1 LVPACEDIFG
11 AVEQGRLT
19 RHGGRETQVFY
30 STRSNLIASFMGVA
44 LLVGAVSLLVGGRLL
59 SNAMVHEA
67 TTRVKLDLNATREIY
82 RTKIKYTKVAL
93 QITPLGFAFLDSL
106 KEQNIPDL
114 VLRLERMATQAE
126 LDFAGIVTKDGKTLC
141 RKGPNAVPSGSG
153 TSQIVNPIAALA
165 IEKRIPVSGT
175 VVLSEP
181 FLIEE
186 NPELA
191 NRARIRLAPDGPQ
204 EGRDNETSGVA
215 LAAAVPVY
223 LANELIGVIYGG
235 VLLNRETSII
245 DIIPETVFF
254 RESYKGQSVGKAS
267 IFLNDIRIATNITNK
282 EGEKAIGTRAPPIV
296 KERVLERGERWVDRI
311 IVLGHWYFAAY
322 EPIVDIFGDRV
333 GILGVAVLEEKYGD
347 VQKKALGL
355 FILITVT
362 GIGVATG
369 LGIFLAHKIMGPV
382 RQLIKASREV
392 SEGSL
397 TPNIGPISK
406 DEIGVLQVTFKD
418 MVAAMGRRRAASQSK
433 LFQSERQASVGRLA
447 AGVAHEINNPL
458 TGVLTYT
465 HLLLRRKDI
474 AEDVRA
480 DLRAIADSTERVRK
494 IVKGLLD
501 FSRQT
506 ELDPEPADLNRVVRS
521 SISMMENQALVKGVN
536 IKLNPAENLPLVTL
550 DRTQIQ
556 SVLINMILNALD
568 ATEPGGNIDITTAN
582 AISAGDK
589 GRRGVEI
596 VIADTGCGIS
606 QDHLS
611 KLFDPFFTTKEV
623 GQGTGL
629 GLAVSYGIIQ
639 RHGGN
644 IMVQSEVGKGTTFTI
659 WLPIDEQAE

>member
-1 LVPACEDIFG
+1 
-11 AVEQGRLT
+11 
-19 RHGGRETQVFY
+19 VFY

-44 LLVGAVSLLVGGRLL
+44 LLVGAVSLFVGGRLL

-82 RTKIKYTKVAL
+82 RTKIKQTKVAL
-93 QITPLGFAFLDSL
+93 QITTLGFAFLDSL
-106 KEQNIPDL
+106 KGQNIPDL
-114 VLRLERMATQAE
+114 VRRIERMATQAE
-126 LDFAGIVTKDGKTLC
+126 LDFAGIVTKDGATLC
-141 RKGPNAVPSGSG
+141 RKGPNAVPSGH
-153 TSQIVNPIAALA
+153 SQIVNPIAALA
-165 IEKRIPVSGT
+165 IEKMIPVSGT

-191 NRARIRLAPDGPQ
+191 NRARIRLAPE
-204 EGRDNETSGVA
+204 EGRESPDNETSGMA

-235 VLLNRETSII
+235 VLLNQETSII

-254 RESYKGQSVGKAS
+254 QESYKGQPVGKAS
-267 IFLNDIRIATNITNK
+267 IFLNDLRIATNVTNK
-282 EGEKAIGTRAPPIV
+282 EGEKAIGTRAPPLI
-296 KERVLERGERWVDRI
+296 RDRILDRGERWVGKI
-311 IVLGHWYFAAY
+311 IVLGQWYFAAY
-322 EPIVDIFGDRV
+322 EPIVDLFGHRV
-333 GILGVAVLEEKYGD
+333 GILGVAVLEAKYGD
-347 VQKKALGL
+347 VEKRALGL
-355 FILITVT
+355 FILITVA
-362 GIGVATG
+362 GIGLATG
-369 LGIFLAHKIMGPV
+369 LGTFLAHKIMNPV
-382 RQLIKASREV
+382 RQLINASREV

-397 TPNIGPISK
+397 TPHIGPISK
-406 DEIGVLQVTFKD
+406 DEIGVLQVTFNE

-474 AEDVRA
+474 AEDIRA
-480 DLRAIADSTERVRK
+480 DLRAIAESTERVRK

-568 ATEPGGNIDITTAN
+568 ATEPGGNIDIRTAN

-596 VIADTGCGIS
+596 IISDTGCGIP
-606 QDHLS
+606 QDHLP

-644 IMVQSEVGKGTTFTI
+644 IMVQSEVGKGTTFTV

>member
-1 LVPACEDIFG
+1 
-11 AVEQGRLT
+11 
-19 RHGGRETQVFY
+19 VFY

-44 LLVGAVSLLVGGRLL
+44 FLVGAVSLVVGGRLL

-67 TTRVKLDLNATREIY
+67 TTRVKLDLNSTREIY

-93 QITPLGFAFLDSL
+93 QITTLGFAFLDSL
-106 KEQNIPDL
+106 KDQNIPDL
-114 VLRLERMATQAE
+114 VRRLERMAAQAE
-126 LDFAGIVTKDGKTLC
+126 LDFAGIVTREGTTLC
-141 RKGPNAVPSGSG
+141 RKGPNAVPSVSGS
-153 TSQIVNPIAALA
+153 SQIVNPIAALA
-165 IEKRIPVSGT
+165 IQKMIPVAGT
-175 VVLSEP
+175 VILSEA
-181 FLIEE
+181 FLIQE

-191 NRARIRLAPDGPQ
+191 NRARIRLSPTEGQQ
-204 EGRDNETSGVA
+204 EGHEKETSGMA

-235 VLLNRETSII
+235 VLLTQETSII

-254 RESYKGQSVGKAS
+254 RESYKGQSVGRAS
-267 IFLNDIRIATNITNK
+267 IFLSDIRIATNITNK
-282 EGEKAIGTRAPPIV
+282 DGDKAIGTRAPPVV
-296 KERVLERGERWVDRI
+296 KECVLDRGGRWVDRT
-311 IVLGHWYFAAY
+311 IVLGHWYFTAY
-322 EPIVDIFGDRV
+322 EPIEDIFGDRV

-347 VQKKALGL
+347 VEKKALGL
-355 FILITVT
+355 FVLITVA
-362 GIGVATG
+362 GIGLATG
-369 LGIFLAHKIMGPV
+369 LGAFLAHKIMSPV
-382 RQLIKASREV
+382 RQLIKASGEV

-474 AEDVRA
+474 SDDVRS
-480 DLRAIADSTERVRK
+480 DLRAIAESTERVRK

-506 ELDPEPADLNRVVRS
+506 ELDQEPTDLNRVVRS
-521 SISMMENQALVKGVN
+521 SISMMENQALVKGIN

-568 ATEPGGNIDITTAN
+568 ATEPGGNIEIRTAN

-596 VIADTGCGIS
+596 IITDTGCGIP
-606 QDHLS
+606 QDHLP

-659 WLPIDEQAE
+659 WLPMDEQAE

>member
-1 LVPACEDIFG
+1 
-11 AVEQGRLT
+11 
-19 RHGGRETQVFY
+19 VFY

-44 LLVGAVSLLVGGRLL
+44 FLVGAVSLLVGGRLL

-82 RTKIKYTKVAL
+82 KAKIKYTKVAL
-93 QITPLGFAFLDSL
+93 QITTLGFAFLDSL

-114 VLRLERMATQAE
+114 VRRLERMATQAE
-126 LDFAGIVTKDGKTLC
+126 LDFAGIVTKDGATLC
-141 RKGPNAVPSGSG
+141 RKGPNAVPSGS
-153 TSQIVNPIAALA
+153 SQIVNPIAALA
-165 IEKRIPVSGT
+165 IERMIPVSGT

-181 FLIEE
+181 FLLEE

-191 NRARIRLAPDGPQ
+191 NRAKIRLAPSEGQQ
-204 EGRDNETSGVA
+204 EGHDKETSGMA

-235 VLLNRETSII
+235 VLLNQETSII
-245 DIIPETVFF
+245 GIIPETVFF
-254 RESYKGQSVGKAS
+254 QESYKGQIVGKAS
-267 IFLNDIRIATNITNK
+267 IFLNDLRIATNITNK
-282 EGEKAIGTRAPPIV
+282 NGEKVIGTRAPPVV
-296 KERVLERGERWVDRI
+296 KERVLDRGERWVDRT
-311 IVLGHWYFAAY
+311 IVLGQWYFAAY
-322 EPIVDIFGDRV
+322 EPIEDVFGNRV

-347 VQKKALGL
+347 VEKKALGL
-355 FILITVT
+355 FTLITVT
-362 GIGVATG
+362 GIGLATG
-369 LGIFLAHKIMGPV
+369 LGIFVAHKIMSPV

-397 TPNIGPISK
+397 TPHIGSISK

-480 DLRAIADSTERVRK
+480 DLRAIAESTERVRK

-556 SVLINMILNALD
+556 SVLINMILNSLD
-568 ATEPGGNIDITTAN
+568 ATEPGGNIDIRTAN

-596 VIADTGCGIS
+596 LITDTGCGIP

-659 WLPIDEQAE
+659 WLPLDEQAE

>member
-1 LVPACEDIFG
+1 
-11 AVEQGRLT
+11 
-19 RHGGRETQVFY
+19 VFY

-44 LLVGAVSLLVGGRLL
+44 FLVGAVSLLVGGRLL

-82 RTKIKYTKVAL
+82 RTKIKFTKVAL
-93 QITPLGFAFLDSL
+93 QITTLGFAFLDSL

-114 VLRLERMATQAE
+114 VRRLERMAAQAE
-126 LDFAGIVTKDGKTLC
+126 LDFAGIVTKDGATLC
-141 RKGPNAVPSGSG
+141 RKGPNAVPSGSES
-153 TSQIVNPIAALA
+153 SQIVNPIAALA
-165 IEKRIPVSGT
+165 IERKIPVSGT
-175 VVLSEP
+175 VILSEP
-181 FLIEE
+181 FLLDE

-191 NRARIRLAPDGPQ
+191 NRARIRLAPSDGQQ
-204 EGRDNETSGVA
+204 EGHDKETAGMA

-235 VLLNRETSII
+235 VLLNQENSII
-245 DIIPETVFF
+245 GIIPETVFF
-254 RESYKGQSVGKAS
+254 QESYKGQIVGKAS
-267 IFLNDIRIATNITNK
+267 IFLNDLRIATNITNK
-282 EGEKAIGTRAPPIV
+282 NGERVIGTRAPSVV
-296 KERVLERGERWVDRI
+296 KERVLDRGERWVDRTL
-311 IVLGHWYFAAY
+311 VLGQWYFAAY
-322 EPIVDIFGDRV
+322 EPIEDVFGNRV

-347 VQKKALGL
+347 VEKKALGL
-355 FILITVT
+355 FTLITVT
-362 GIGVATG
+362 GIALATG
-369 LGIFLAHKIMGPV
+369 LGTFLAHKIMSPV

-397 TPNIGPISK
+397 NPHIGTISK

-480 DLRAIADSTERVRK
+480 DLRAIAESTERVRK

-556 SVLINMILNALD
+556 SVLINMILNSLD
-568 ATEPGGNIDITTAN
+568 ATEPGGNIDIRTAN

-596 VIADTGCGIS
+596 VITDTGCGIP

-644 IMVQSEVGKGTTFTI
+644 IMVQSEVDKGTTFTI